1 MVYYEVDVSAF
12 WLFSPLS
19 LWRGVG
25 GEAYYSPL
33 PLERGRGR
41 GLFLLH
47 WQIPVDFLCEVLN
60 WVLVCELAGEPQ
72 ATMVAA
78 IEWVGILVLCYTSE
92 VGEAATLE
100 GELHSH
106 FVTDDIL
113 HGVDAILWS
122 VLDVETLL
130 L

>member
-1 MVYYEVDVSAF
+1 MYYEVDVSAF
-12 WLFSPLS
+12 QLFTPLS
-19 LWRGVG
+19 LCRGAGGAAVG
-25 GEAYYSPL
+25 GEAVEAVEASS
-33 PLERGRGR
+33 
-41 GLFLLH
+41 LLH

-106 FVTDDIL
+106 FVTDDIF
-113 HGVDAILWS
+113 HGVDAILRS